1 MDDDK
6 EKSIVEKTVQTVKD
20 IASTVSDAAKHAMEP
35 EPLKP
40 GEEAVT
46 YTRMAGDGV
55 VSDPMMPPFVVIPPR
70 KKSTSKKAP
79 KTTAKKTAKKTQA
92 GLRAAEFP
100 RVWPIMGPKTR
111 GVNASCAQTHAS
123 CATRNLPLVK
133 LPSG

>member
-1 MDDDK
+1 MSYGDASDRRRGAMDDDK

-46 YTRMAGDGV
+46 YARMAGDGV
-55 VSDPMMPPFVVIPPR
+55 ISDPMMPPFVVIPPR

-79 KTTAKKTAKKTQA
+79 KTTAKK
-92 GLRAAEFP
+92 RP
-100 RVWPIMGPKTR
+100 RRPLKNQG
-111 GVNASCAQTHAS
+111 
-123 CATRNLPLVK
+123 RNLQKSVCEE
-133 LPSG
+133 SGHKNNEEGCDKISSQEI

>member
-79 KTTAKKTAKKTQA
+79 KTTAKKRPRRPLKNYL
-92 GLRAAEFP
+92 GAA
-100 RVWPIMGPKTR
+100 RLLWG
-111 GVNASCAQTHAS
+111 
-123 CATRNLPLVK
+123 
-133 LPSG
+133 